1 MPCMHVMHEW
11 GWRAPFIDDHA
22 HEKHGNIM
30 MTAAQMYILFC
41 QHSTADTFMAISSII
56 TSIWKNAFNAQSLLS
71 PKVLILLA
79 FPVQNPKDGS
89 DQNGQQRHRF
99 PIPTGW
105 SPTLKSGKSQIEY
118 LQWLA
123 VCPWLQWHAWLSKS
137 HPGDSLCSS
146 SKLLLCYLNSE
157 SRGGYTMFGGQS
169 DTPCNSSVWFGC
181 AKTFSTWKK
190 TATTCL

>member
-41 QHSTADTFMAISSII
+41 QHSTAATFMAISSII

-99 PIPTGW
+99 PIPTG
-105 SPTLKSGKSQIEY
+105 
-118 LQWLA
+118 
-123 VCPWLQWHAWLSKS
+123 
-137 HPGDSLCSS
+137 
-146 SKLLLCYLNSE
+146 
-157 SRGGYTMFGGQS
+157 
-169 DTPCNSSVWFGC
+169 
-181 AKTFSTWKK
+181 
-190 TATTCL
+190 